1 MTIQSRV
8 MSEAQG
14 DEAGV
19 TIHDVAREAKVSIAT
34 VSRVLNG
41 NSAVRDATRERVHEV
56 VRRLRYVPHGGARSL
71 IKRETRTIGVLLP
84 DMFGEFFS
92 EVIRGLDQVARQ
104 RHYSLLVTCTHGES
118 QSAEAMVR
126 TMHGKVDG
134 LVVLSSDIEMYAP
147 LKHLLR
153 RTPVVFLNHVQGPGA
168 DQFDSISVDNHSGA
182 MAMTRYLMGLG
193 HERIVF
199 VKGPDGNGDADERLQ
214 GYREAMK
221 SLPGGA
227 TAFLEISGDFSE
239 GSGYRAVGRVLQMEP
254 RPTAIF
260 AANDAMAIGVL
271 CALKERGIRV
281 PEDISLAGFDDIPMI
296 RYLSPPLSSIRTPI
310 PELGSGAAERLLA
323 MIEAGGAIRPRQQT
337 LEVLLVARASTGPPS
352 TEWALG
358 TALDPGKVS
367 SRAPPETVPR
377 DGGSNTP
384 PHSTTKTIRRKN
396 HGPKP

>member
-1 MTIQSRV
+1 MTIQSRG
-8 MSEAQG
+8 MQEEPG
-14 DEAGV
+14 DQAEV

-41 NSAVRDATRERVHEV
+41 NRTVRDVTRERVQEV
-56 VRRLRYVPHGGARSL
+56 IRRLRYVPHGGARSL

-126 TMHGKVDG
+126 IMHGKVDG

-147 LKHLLR
+147 LKELLR

-193 HERIVF
+193 HERILF

-221 SLPGGA
+221 GQPGDA
-227 TAFLEISGDFSE
+227 PNFMEISGDFSE
-239 GSGYRAVGRVLQMEP
+239 GSGYQATGRIVQMEP

-260 AANDAMAIGVL
+260 AANDAMAIGIL

-281 PEDISLAGFDDIPMI
+281 PEDISLAGFDDIPMV

-352 TEWALG
+352 REWAKG
-358 TALDPGKVS
+358 KALDPGKLS
-367 SRAPPETVPR
+367 SRAPPTTVHR
-377 DGGSNTP
+377 DGESKTSP
-384 PHSTTKTIRRKN
+384 QAVARTTRRKQ
-396 HGPKP
+396 P

>member
-1 MTIQSRV
+1 MTIRSKVMPEASRDTA
-8 MSEAQG
+8 E
-14 DEAGV
+14 V

-41 NSAVRDATRERVHEV
+41 SDTVRDSTRERVQEV

-134 LVVLSSDIEMYAP
+134 LVVLSSNIEMYAP

-221 SLPGGA
+221 GQPGGA
-227 TAFLEISGDFSE
+227 LNLMEISGDFSE
-239 GSGYRAVGRVLQMEP
+239 GSGYQATGRIVQMGP

-271 CALKERGIRV
+271 CGLKERGMRV
-281 PEDISLAGFDDIPMI
+281 PEDISLAGFDDIPMV

-337 LEVLLVARASTGPPS
+337 LEVLLVARASTGPPPS
-352 TEWALG
+352 EWVTG
-358 TALDPGKVS
+358 KALDSGKLS
-367 SRAPPETVPR
+367 SRAPPVLGPL
-377 DGGSNTP
+377 DGEVNTP
-384 PHSTTKTIRRKN
+384 PQAITRTTRRN
-396 HGPKP
+396 KP

>member
-1 MTIQSRV
+1 MTIQSKG
-8 MSEAQG
+8 MPEELG
-14 DEAGV
+14 DQAEV

-41 NSAVRDATRERVHEV
+41 NRTVRDVTRERVQEV
-56 VRRLRYVPHGGARSL
+56 IRRLRYVPHGGARSL

-104 RHYSLLVTCTHGES
+104 RHYSLLVTCTHGEP

-126 TMHGKVDG
+126 PMHGKVDG
-134 LVVLSSDIEMYAP
+134 LVVLSSDIAMYAP

-193 HERIVF
+193 HERILF

-221 SLPGGA
+221 GQPDGA
-227 TAFLEISGDFSE
+227 PNFMEVSGDFSE
-239 GSGYRAVGRVLQMEP
+239 GSGYQATSRIVQMEP

-260 AANDAMAIGVL
+260 AANDAMAIGIL

-281 PEDISLAGFDDIPMI
+281 PEDISLAGFDDIPMV

-352 TEWALG
+352 REWAKG
-358 TALDPGKVS
+358 KALDPGKLS
-367 SRAPPETVPR
+367 SRAPPTTVHR
-377 DGGSNTP
+377 DGESKTSP
-384 PHSTTKTIRRKN
+384 QAVARTTRRKQ
-396 HGPKP
+396 P

>member
-1 MTIQSRV
+1 MTIQSRG
-8 MSEAQG
+8 MPEEPG
-14 DEAGV
+14 DQAEV

-41 NSAVRDATRERVHEV
+41 NRTVRDVTRERVQEV
-56 VRRLRYVPHGGARSL
+56 VRRLGYVPHGGARSL

-193 HERIVF
+193 HERILF

-221 SLPGGA
+221 GQPGDA
-227 TAFLEISGDFSE
+227 PNFMEISGDFSE
-239 GSGYRAVGRVLQMEP
+239 GSGYQATGRIVQMEP

-260 AANDAMAIGVL
+260 AANDAMAIGIL

-281 PEDISLAGFDDIPMI
+281 PEDISLAGFDDIPMV

-352 TEWALG
+352 REWAKG
-358 TALDPGKVS
+358 KALDPGKLS
-367 SRAPPETVPR
+367 SRAPPTTVHR
-377 DGGSNTP
+377 DGESKTSP
-384 PHSTTKTIRRKN
+384 QAVARTTRRKQ
-396 HGPKP
+396 P

>member
-1 MTIQSRV
+1 MTVQSRV
-8 MSEAQG
+8 MPEELG
-14 DEAGV
+14 DQAGV

-41 NSAVRDATRERVHEV
+41 NSTVRDVTRERVQEV
-56 VRRLRYVPHGGARSL
+56 VRRLRYMPHGGARSL

-168 DQFDSISVDNHSGA
+168 DQFDSISVDNYSGA

-221 SLPGGA
+221 GQPGGA
-227 TAFLEISGDFSE
+227 PNPMEISGDFSE
-239 GSGYRAVGRVLQMEP
+239 GSGYQATGRIMQMEA

-271 CALKERGIRV
+271 CGLKERGIRV
-281 PEDISLAGFDDIPMI
+281 PEDISLAGFDDIPMV

-310 PELGSGAAERLLA
+310 PKLGSGAAERLLA

-337 LEVLLVARASTGPPS
+337 LEVLLVARASTGPPPS
-352 TEWALG
+352 EWVTG
-358 TALDPGKVS
+358 KALDPGKLS
-367 SRAPPETVPR
+367 SRAPPVLGPL
-377 DGGSNTP
+377 DGEVNTP
-384 PHSTTKTIRRKN
+384 PQAVTRTTRRN
-396 HGPKP
+396 KP

>member
-1 MTIQSRV
+1 MTIQSRG
-8 MSEAQG
+8 MPEEPG
-14 DEAGV
+14 DQAEV

-41 NSAVRDATRERVHEV
+41 NPTVRDETRERVQEV
-56 VRRLRYVPHGGARSL
+56 IRRLRYVPHGGARSL

-104 RHYSLLVTCTHGES
+104 RHYSLLVTCTHGEP

-126 TMHGKVDG
+126 IMHGKVDG

-147 LKHLLR
+147 LKELLR

-221 SLPGGA
+221 GQPGDA
-227 TAFLEISGDFSE
+227 PNFMEISGDFSE
-239 GSGYRAVGRVLQMEP
+239 GSGYQATGRIVQMEP

-260 AANDAMAIGVL
+260 AANDAMAIGIL

-281 PEDISLAGFDDIPMI
+281 PEDISLAGFDDIPMV

-352 TEWALG
+352 REWAKG
-358 TALDPGKVS
+358 KALDPGKLS
-367 SRAPPETVPR
+367 SRAPPTTVHR
-377 DGGSNTP
+377 DGESKTSP
-384 PHSTTKTIRRKN
+384 QAVARTTRRKQ
-396 HGPKP
+396 P

>member
-1 MTIQSRV
+1 MTIRSRV
-8 MSEAQG
+8 IQEEQSAEG
-14 DEAGV
+14 GV
-19 TIHDVAREAKVSIAT
+19 TIHDVAREAEVSIAT

-41 NSAVRDATRERVHEV
+41 NDTVRDVTRERVHEAV
-56 VRRLRYVPHGGARSL
+56 QRLRYVPHGGARSL

-126 TMHGKVDG
+126 IMHGKVDG
-134 LVVLSSDIEMYAP
+134 LVVLSSDIELYAP
-147 LKHLLR
+147 LKELLR

-168 DQFDSISVDNHSGA
+168 DQFDSISVDNYSGA
-182 MAMTRYLMGLG
+182 TAMTRYLMGLG

-199 VKGPDGNGDADERLQ
+199 VKGPEGNGDASERLQ
-214 GYREAMK
+214 GYREAMGG
-221 SLPGGA
+221 LPGGA
-227 TAFLEISGDFSE
+227 PTLLEIPGDFSE
-239 GSGYRAVGRVLQMEP
+239 GGGYQAVGRVLQMEP

-260 AANDAMAIGVL
+260 AANDAMAIGAL
-271 CALKERGIRV
+271 CALKERGIRI
-281 PEDISLAGFDDIPMI
+281 PEDISLAGFDDIPMV

-352 TEWALG
+352 REWAKG
-358 TALDPGKVS
+358 KAFDPGKLS
-367 SRAPPETVPR
+367 SRAPPATAPR
-377 DGGSNTP
+377 DGES
-384 PHSTTKTIRRKN
+384 STSPQAVARTTRRKQ
-396 HGPKP
+396 P